1 MATTSPSRRPLP
13 ANVEVRPATPDEMP
27 EFARIA
33 SREIAVTYE
42 SVAALDPRTTLCA
55 FEDGRMATTY
65 GWWPLQV
72 RFNGPAIAVPGVT
85 CVSTHPT
92 ARMKGYLRAV
102 IERHFDRLHETGEAA
117 MTLLHPA
124 WTAIYQRYGYA
135 TVTDRVTY
143 RVDPRDL
150 QFTHPVPTPGRVRE
164 VDLAEEF
171 GLLVDVYRRYREDR
185 TGLIHR
191 GRAMWDA
198 GELQVP
204 TGVKQTV
211 IAYEEAGTPLGYV
224 VYVHGAKPV
233 GTAANG
239 PGQALR
245 VMDFIALTPAAH
257 QALWRVIGGYANVDV
272 AEWANAAPDDPLPLM
287 LVEPRRL
294 NLSRRD
300 GIMARLV
307 TVADAL
313 PLRGY
318 TEAASLRFA
327 VVDPVCPWNE
337 GRWLLETS
345 PEGARVTAAEGV
357 TPDLTL
363 PVDTLARLVFGYTTA
378 SVAAQAGL
386 LDVHDASALPR
397 WDTALRTKHPP
408 HEQEHTW

>member
-1 MATTSPSRRPLP
+1 MAPTPPTRRPLP

-33 SREIAVTYE
+33 SRELAMPPEGI
-42 SVAALDPRTTLCA
+42 AALDPRTTLCA
-55 FEDGRMATTY
+55 FEDGRLATTY

-72 RFNGPAIAVPGVT
+72 RFNGPAVAVPGVT
-85 CVSTHPT
+85 CVSTHPA

-102 IERHFDRLHETGEAA
+102 VERHFDHLHESGAA
-117 MTLLHPA
+117 SMTLLHPA

-135 TVTDRVTY
+135 TVTDRTTY
-143 RVDPRDL
+143 RFDPRDV
-150 QFTHPVPTPGRVRE
+150 QFTHPLPTPGRVRE

-198 GELQVP
+198 GQLQVP
-204 TGVKQTV
+204 TGLRQTV
-211 IAYEEAGTPLGYV
+211 IAYEEAGEPLGYV
-224 VYVHGAKPV
+224 VYVHGPKPSGV
-233 GTAANG
+233 IVSGG
-239 PGQALR
+239 GQMLR
-245 VMDFIALTPAAH
+245 VMDFVALTPAAH
-257 QALWRVIGGYANVDV
+257 QALWRVIGGYANVSEV
-272 AEWANAAPDDPLPLM
+272 EWGNAPPDDPLPLM

-345 PEGARVTAAEGV
+345 PEGARVTSAAGA
-357 TPDLTL
+357 TPDITL
-363 PVDTLARLVFGYTTA
+363 PVDTLARLAFGYTPA

-397 WDTALRTKHPP
+397 WDAALRTKHPP